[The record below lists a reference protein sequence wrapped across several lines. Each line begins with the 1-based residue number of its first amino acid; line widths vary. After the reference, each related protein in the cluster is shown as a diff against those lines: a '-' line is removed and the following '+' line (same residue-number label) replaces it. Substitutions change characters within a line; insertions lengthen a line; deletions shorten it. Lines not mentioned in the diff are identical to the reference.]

1 MSDIKDDIQEV
12 KKQTTFEKYFTNI
25 LTSLVLAGVLFV
37 YNRLDRVN
45 ETMIRL
51 DENVKSTNSNQV
63 EMKNDLNQ
71 LKLNLY
77 DLRREVDIMKA
88 KQRQQ

>member
-51 DENVKSTNSNQV
+51 DENVKSTNGNQV

-88 KQRQQ
+88 KQRQ

>member
-1 MSDIKDDIQEV
+1 MSDIKDDIQVV
-12 KKQTTFEKYFTNI
+12 KNQTAFEKYFTNI

-71 LKLNLY
+71 LKLSLY

>member
-88 KQRQQ
+88 KQRQ

>member
-1 MSDIKDDIQEV
+1 MSDIKDDIQVV
-12 KKQTTFEKYFTNI
+12 KNQTAFEKYFTNI

>member
-12 KKQTTFEKYFTNI
+12 KKQTAFEKYFTNI

>member
-1 MSDIKDDIQEV
+1 MSDIKDDILEV
-12 KKQTTFEKYFTNI
+12 KKQTAFEKYFTNI

-71 LKLNLY
+71 LRLNLY